1 MFPQHEIFDDWFSA
15 GFEADDMWRDYE
27 KGKGHDFQ
35 AALQGHAAKHV
46 FQFDKHHL
54 DTCDVAVLVLPAG
67 KSGHLELGY
76 VAGKGKPTAILLDSD
91 PDRFDVMYQFADRV
105 ATNESELVEWLNS
118 LVGIPLFDITLT
130 GPTRYKPIRWYAD
143 PTFQGGKLSG

>member
-1 MFPQHEIFDDWFSA
+1 MPALANRLRAAFPQHEIFDDWYSA

-35 AALQGHAAKHV
+35 AALRGHAAKHV

-105 ATNESELVEWLNS
+105 AKTEVELVEWLS
-118 LVGIPLFDITLT
+118 KVKTLDPVIAPIAYFPLTPF
-130 GPTRYKPIRWYAD
+130 G
-143 PTFQGGKLSG
+143 